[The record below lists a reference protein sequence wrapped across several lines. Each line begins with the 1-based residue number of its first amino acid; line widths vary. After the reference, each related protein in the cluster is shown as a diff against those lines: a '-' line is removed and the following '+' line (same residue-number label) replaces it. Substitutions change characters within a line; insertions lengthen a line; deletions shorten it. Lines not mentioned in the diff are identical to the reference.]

1 MLGFYIFKPDMFLSK
16 ESIAYYISEMKKN
29 NNVDILEFYN
39 IEDWVKLSKVLYEP
53 DDKSLTLN
61 ELKELRKRMLTTIIG
76 YQEFYSNTNAI
87 LNLIEIKDCNRLQEL
102 YNFKKELRKKFVYN
116 ERRFY
121 LKFNNLTDEILENKL
136 ENCNIEKINYEYEIC
151 DVNQSPSNQDFNL
164 IYFNKIHFPD
174 PKIELIER
182 DLNLIQEAGIIKT
195 KNLIKN
201 FL

>member
-1 MLGFYIFKPDMFLSK
+1 MLGFYIFKPDMVLSK

-39 IEDWVKLSKVLYEP
+39 IEDWTKLSKVLYEP
-53 DDKSLTLN
+53 DDRSITLN
-61 ELKELRKRMLTTIIG
+61 ELKELRKRMLTTIKG

-87 LNLIEIKDCNRLQEL
+87 LNIIEIKDCNRLQEL
-102 YNFKKELRKKFVYN
+102 YDFKKELRKKFVYN
-116 ERRFY
+116 ERKVY

-136 ENCNIEKINYEYEIC
+136 ENCNVEEINCKYEMC
-151 DVNQSPSNQDFNL
+151 DVNQIPSNQEFNL

-174 PKIELIER
+174 PQTTLIKR
-182 DLNLIQEAGIIKT
+182 DLKLIKEAGIIKP

-201 FL
+201 FI